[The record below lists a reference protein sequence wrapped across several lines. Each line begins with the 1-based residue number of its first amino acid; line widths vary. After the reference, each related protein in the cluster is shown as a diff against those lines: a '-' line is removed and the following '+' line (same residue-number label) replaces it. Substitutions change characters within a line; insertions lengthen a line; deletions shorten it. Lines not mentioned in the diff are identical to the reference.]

1 MKAHEVQEGKWFMVV
16 RTKQWFKR
24 LPDTEGS
31 EDIVRAGIIET
42 PKVFY
47 INKDEEVIL
56 DKK

>member
-24 LPDTEGS
+24 LPDTKGS
-31 EDIVRAGIIET
+31 DGIVRAGIIET

-47 INKDEEVIL
+47 INEDEEVIL